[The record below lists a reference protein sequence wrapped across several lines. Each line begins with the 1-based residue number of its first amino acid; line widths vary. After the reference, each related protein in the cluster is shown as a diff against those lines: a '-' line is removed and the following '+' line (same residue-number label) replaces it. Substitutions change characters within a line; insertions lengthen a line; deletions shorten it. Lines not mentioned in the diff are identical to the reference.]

1 MPAADKAKAKEKAA
15 ALLAQV
21 RKSPDTFA
29 DVARKNSQDA
39 GSAPSGGDLD
49 FFARGA
55 MVKPFEDAAF
65 SMKKGDISDLVESD
79 FGFHIIKLVDI
90 KSPKQKT
97 FDEVKPTIE
106 ADLRTQQAQRKFAE
120 VAETFTNAVYEQSD
134 SFKQIADKLKLEV
147 KTASNLQRKPLP
159 DVKGALA
166 NAKLLTAIFNP
177 DSVEKKR
184 NTEAVEVAPNQLVS
198 ARITQY
204 APARVL
210 PLAEVRNDVR
220 ERLVNSRAAELA
232 KKDGAAK
239 LFAWKAQPDSA
250 KLATA
255 VVVSRDQPQA
265 ISPVVLDKVMH
276 ADTATV
282 PAWIGVDLGS
292 QGYALVRVNKVM
304 ERTEPKEEQAKQERG
319 QYGQWVASAE
329 SQAYY
334 ELLKN
339 RYKAQIKV
347 AKPVAAGNLLPV
359 AE

>member
-1 MPAADKAKAKEKAA
+1 
-15 ALLAQV
+15 
-21 RKSPDTFA
+21 
-29 DVARKNSQDA
+29 
-39 GSAPSGGDLD
+39 
-49 FFARGA
+49 
-55 MVKPFEDAAF
+55 
-65 SMKKGDISDLVESD
+65 MKKGDISDLVESD

-90 KSPKQKT
+90 KAPKQKS
-97 FDEVKPTIE
+97 FDEVKSVIE

-134 SFKQIADKLKLEV
+134 SFKQIADKLKLDI
-147 KTASNLQRKPLP
+147 KTAGNVQRKPLP

-184 NTEAVEVAPNQLVS
+184 NTEAVEVSANQLAS

-210 PLAEVRNDVR
+210 PLADVRNDVR

-232 KKDGAAK
+232 KKEGAAK
-239 LFAWKAQPDSA
+239 LDAWKAQPDAA
-250 KLATA
+250 KLDGA

-265 ISPVVLDKVMH
+265 ISPLVLDKVMH
-276 ADTATV
+276 ADTTTL
-282 PAWIGVDLGS
+282 PAWMGVDLGS
-292 QGYALVRVNKVM
+292 QGYTLVRVNKVM
-304 ERTEPKEEQAKQERG
+304 ERNAPKEDQAKQERG

-347 AKPVAAGNLLPV
+347 SKPVAGANLLPV
-359 AE
+359 TE

>member
-1 MPAADKAKAKEKAA
+1 
-15 ALLAQV
+15 
-21 RKSPDTFA
+21 
-29 DVARKNSQDA
+29 
-39 GSAPSGGDLD
+39 
-49 FFARGA
+49 
-55 MVKPFEDAAF
+55 
-65 SMKKGDISDLVESD
+65 MKKGDISDLVESD
-79 FGFHIIKLVDI
+79 FGFHIIKLADI
-90 KSPKQKT
+90 KTPKQKT
-97 FDEVKPTIE
+97 FEEVKPTIE
-106 ADLRTQQAQRKFAE
+106 SDLRAQQAQRKFAE

-159 DVKGALA
+159 DAKGALA

-184 NTEAVEVAPNQLVS
+184 NTEAVEVASNQLVS

-239 LFAWKAQPDSA
+239 LVAWKAQPDSA

-265 ISPVVLDKVMH
+265 IAPVVLDKVMH
-276 ADTATV
+276 ADTATL
-282 PAWIGVDLGS
+282 PSWIGVDLGN
-292 QGYALVRVNKVM
+292 QGYTLVRVNKVM
-304 ERTEPKEEQAKQERG
+304 ERSEPKEEQAKQERG

-334 ELLKN
+334 ELLKS
-339 RYKAQIKV
+339 RYKAQIKLS
-347 AKPVAAGNLLPV
+347 KPVAGGNLPPV
-359 AE
+359 SE